1 MQVAL
6 VLLILAA
13 LAVAAVAYVVVAASR
28 RAMGVVHAVAH
39 ESGRHVLYRVP
50 QGQDPAAVVAALH
63 GHGFDAVSEPGPR
76 GVDVAVPCRA
86 DDPDVRER
94 VRAVIAVPVP
104 GNLEGDPAPAGRV
117 RFADE

>member
-28 RAMGVVHAVAH
+28 RSEVVHAVAH

-50 QGQDPAAVVAALH
+50 PGQDPAAVVAALH
-63 GHGFDAVSEPGPR
+63 GHGFDAVSEPGPH

-94 VRAVIAVPVP
+94 VRAVIAAHAT